1 MKKKTSDK
9 EASASCIPSVA
20 VSFLPL
26 LALVVII
33 ALVVRYFG
41 NDALAGASQVALI
54 VASGLVI
61 TLSMRL
67 YSCPWSRL
75 EEAILDNLRSVGS
88 ALLILLLIGA
98 ISGSWMIS
106 GIVPTMMVY
115 GLKFISPAIF
125 LAIVCVICALVS
137 IMTGSSWTTI
147 ATIGVA
153 LVGIGNALG
162 YSAAWTAGAIISGS
176 YFGDKVSPLSDTT
189 VLASSTA
196 GTQLF
201 DHIRY
206 MLITTVPSFAIALT
220 VFLVASIMHPDVA
233 DSNIYSAS
241 EALYHTFNI
250 SPWLLIVPVITGVMI
265 VKRIP
270 ALITL
275 LCAALMAG
283 IAAVVAQ
290 PDIVASVGGS
300 GSLDFASGFRGL
312 MISWY
317 GSTALDTGN
326 EMYNSLVATRGMN
339 GMLQTVFLI
348 ICAATFGGVF
358 SGSGMLQ
365 SLTAFLVRR
374 VQTRFGIVA
383 STVLSGI
390 FANCAT
396 GDQYLSIILTCSLYK
411 KLYKDKGFE
420 SRLLSRSAEDSA
432 TVTSVLIPWNSCGMT
447 QSTVLHVSTIAYLPY
462 CIFNLVSPLMSM
474 LVAAIGYR
482 IYRHK

>member
-9 EASASCIPSVA
+9 EAAASYIPSVG

-61 TLSMRL
+61 TLSMSL
-67 YSCPWSRL
+67 YNCPWSRL